1 MPKRVGYLY
10 ERMLDKEV
18 IRSCIITGSRGKR
31 KRQDVKEVL
40 SDVDGYTEKVYKLL
54 ATETYVPT
62 VPRKIR
68 IFDNSCRK
76 ERDIK
81 VVPYYPDGIIQ
92 QLAVYAMKGV
102 LMRGMYRWSCASIPG
117 RGNSCAANYVKK
129 HLKEDPKG
137 TKYCGKFDIH
147 HYYPTISKQKM
158 MDALRRKIKD
168 EKFLNLVEMIIRSD
182 PDPGISIGF
191 YLNQWLA
198 NFFLEPL
205 DHFICTLK
213 GVKYYVRNMDDIV
226 ILGGNKK
233 KLHRAREHISRYLET
248 MLGLKLKD
256 NWQIF
261 KTDSRGIDFVGFR
274 FFHGRTILR
283 RRNFQKLRRNARTA
297 RRFLE
302 THRKIP
308 PHVAAGLLS
317 RAGQLRHCNGQNIF
331 DKYIKPIG
339 INRLKAIVRKDTL
352 RRMEADHD
360 TGETGNGKDIRRCGI
375 CA

>member
-129 HLKEDPKG
+129 HLKEDTKG

-147 HYYPTISKQKM
+147 HYYPTISKKKM

-248 MLGLKLKD
+248 MLGLQLKD

-261 KTDSRGIDFVGFR
+261 KTDSRGVDFVGFR

-360 TGETGNGKDIRRCGI
+360 TGEIGNGKDIRSCGI

>member
-92 QLAVYAMKGV
+92 QLAVYAMKDV

-168 EKFLNLVEMIIRSD
+168 EKILNLVEMIIRSD

-198 NFFLEPL
+198 NLFLEPL

-360 TGETGNGKDIRRCGI
+360 TGETGNGKDIRSCGV

>member
-54 ATETYVPT
+54 ETETYVPT

-76 ERDIK
+76 ERYIK

-92 QLAVYAMKGV
+92 QLAVYAMKDV

-117 RGNSCAANYVKK
+117 RGHSCAANYVKK

-248 MLGLKLKD
+248 MLGLQLKD

-339 INRLKAIVRKDTL
+339 INRLKAIVRKETL

-360 TGETGNGKDIRRCGI
+360 TGETGNGKDIRSCGI

>member
-92 QLAVYAMKGV
+92 QLAVYAMKDV

-117 RGNSCAANYVKK
+117 RGNRCAANYVKK
-129 HLKEDPKG
+129 HLKEDTKG

-213 GVKYYVRNMDDIV
+213 GVKYYVQNMDDIV

>member
-31 KRQDVKEVL
+31 KRKDVIEVL
-40 SDVDGYTEKVYKLL
+40 SDVDGYTDKVYKLL
-54 ATETYVPT
+54 TTETYVPT
-62 VPRKIR
+62 IPRKIR
-68 IFDNSCRK
+68 IFDKSCRK

-92 QLAVYAMKGV
+92 QLAVYAMKDI

-117 RGNSCAANYVKK
+117 RGNSCAAHYVKK

-137 TKYCGKFDIH
+137 TRHCGKFDIH
-147 HYYPTISKQKM
+147 HYYPTISKRKM
-158 MDALRRKIKD
+158 MDALERKIKD
-168 EKFLNLVEMIIRSD
+168 RRFLSLVEAIIRSD

-205 DHFICTLK
+205 DHFICRLK

-226 ILGGNKK
+226 IMGGNKK

-274 FFHGRTILR
+274 FFHEKIILR

-297 RRFLE
+297 NRYLK

-308 PHVAAGLLS
+308 PHIAAGLLS
-317 RAGQLRHCNGQNIF
+317 RAGQLKHCNGQNVF

-339 INRLKAIVRKDTL
+339 INRLKAIVRKNTL

-360 TGETGNGKDIRRCGI
+360 TDKTWDRQHIRSCGI

>member
-54 ATETYVPT
+54 ETETYVPT
-62 VPRKIR
+62 IPRKIR

-92 QLAVYAMKGV
+92 QLAVYAMKDV

-168 EKFLNLVEMIIRSD
+168 EKILNLVEMIIRSD

-198 NFFLEPL
+198 NLFLEPL

-308 PHVAAGLLS
+308 PYVAAGLLS

-352 RRMEADHD
+352 RRMEEDHD
-360 TGETGNGKDIRRCGI
+360 TGETGNGKDIRSCGV

>member
-31 KRQDVKEVL
+31 KRQDVKEAL

-68 IFDNSCRK
+68 IYDSSCRK

-92 QLAVYAMKGV
+92 QLAVYAMKDV

-168 EKFLNLVEMIIRSD
+168 EKILNLVEMIIRSD

-198 NFFLEPL
+198 NLFLEPL

-360 TGETGNGKDIRRCGI
+360 TGEIGNGKDIRSCGI

>member
-10 ERMLDKEV
+10 ERMLEKEV

-168 EKFLNLVEMIIRSD
+168 EKLLNLVEMIIRSD

-198 NFFLEPL
+198 NYFLEPL

-339 INRLKAIVRKDTL
+339 INRLKAIVRKETL

>member
-92 QLAVYAMKGV
+92 QLAVYAMKDV

-168 EKFLNLVEMIIRSD
+168 EKILNLVEMIIRSD

-248 MLGLKLKD
+248 ILGLQLKD

-261 KTDSRGIDFVGFR
+261 KTDSRGVDFVGFR

-339 INRLKAIVRKDTL
+339 INRLKAIVRKETL

-360 TGETGNGKDIRRCGI
+360 TDKTGNRKDIRRCGI

>member
-92 QLAVYAMKGV
+92 QLAVYAMKDV

-129 HLKEDPKG
+129 HLKEDTKG

-297 RRFLE
+297 QRFLK

-339 INRLKAIVRKDTL
+339 INRLKAIVRKETL

-360 TGETGNGKDIRRCGI
+360 TGETGNGKDIRSCGI

>member
-1 MPKRVGYLY
+1 M
-10 ERMLDKEV
+10 
-18 IRSCIITGSRGKR
+18 
-31 KRQDVKEVL
+31 
-40 SDVDGYTEKVYKLL
+40 DGYTEKVYKLL
-54 ATETYVPT
+54 ETETYVPT
-62 VPRKIR
+62 VTRKIR

-168 EKFLNLVEMIIRSD
+168 EKLLNLVEMIIRSD

-360 TGETGNGKDIRRCGI
+360 TGETGNGKDIRSCGI

>member
-117 RGNSCAANYVKK
+117 RGNSCAANYMKK

-248 MLGLKLKD
+248 MLGLRLKD

>member
-40 SDVDGYTEKVYKLL
+40 SDVDRYTEKVYKLL
-54 ATETYVPT
+54 TTETYVPT

-92 QLAVYAMKGV
+92 QLAVYAMKDV

-168 EKFLNLVEMIIRSD
+168 EKILNLVEMIIRSD

-198 NFFLEPL
+198 NLFLEPL

-248 MLGLKLKD
+248 ILGLQLKD

-261 KTDSRGIDFVGFR
+261 KTDSRGVDFVGFR

-339 INRLKAIVRKDTL
+339 INRLKAIVRKETL

-360 TGETGNGKDIRRCGI
+360 TGEIGNGKDIRSCGI

>member
-92 QLAVYAMKGV
+92 QLAVYAMKDV

-129 HLKEDPKG
+129 HLKEDAKG

-168 EKFLNLVEMIIRSD
+168 EKLLNLVEMIIRSD

-308 PHVAAGLLS
+308 PHIAAGLLS
-317 RAGQLRHCNGQNIF
+317 RAGQLQHCNGQNVF

-339 INRLKAIVRKDTL
+339 INRLKAIVRKETL

-360 TGETGNGKDIRRCGI
+360 TGETGNGKDIRSCGI

>member
-10 ERMLDKEV
+10 ERMLDKEM

-54 ATETYVPT
+54 TEETYVPT
-62 VPRKIR
+62 IPRKIR
-68 IFDNSCRK
+68 IYDSSCRK

-92 QLAVYAMKGV
+92 QLAVYAMKDV

-129 HLKEDPKG
+129 HMKEDPKG

-168 EKFLNLVEMIIRSD
+168 EKILNLVEMIIRSD

-198 NFFLEPL
+198 NLFLEPL

-248 MLGLKLKD
+248 MLGLQLKD

-261 KTDSRGIDFVGFR
+261 KTDSRGVDFVGFR

-297 RRFLE
+297 QRFLK

-308 PHVAAGLLS
+308 PHIAAGLLS
-317 RAGQLRHCNGQNIF
+317 RAGQLQHCNGQNVF

-339 INRLKAIVRKDTL
+339 INRLKAIVRKETL

-360 TGETGNGKDIRRCGI
+360 TGETGNGKDIRSCGI

>member
-92 QLAVYAMKGV
+92 QLVVYAMKDV

-129 HLKEDPKG
+129 RMKEDPKG

-168 EKFLNLVEMIIRSD
+168 EKFLHLVEMIIRSD

-248 MLGLKLKD
+248 MLSLKLKD

>member
-10 ERMLDKEV
+10 ERMLDKEM

-40 SDVDGYTEKVYKLL
+40 NDVDGYAEKVYKLL
-54 ATETYVPT
+54 TEETYVPT
-62 VPRKIR
+62 IHRKIR
-68 IFDNSCRK
+68 IYDSSCRK

-92 QLAVYAMKGV
+92 QLAVYAMKDV

-339 INRLKAIVRKDTL
+339 INRLKAIVRKETL

-360 TGETGNGKDIRRCGI
+360 TGEIGNGKDIRSCGI

>member
-10 ERMLDKEV
+10 ERMFDKEV
-18 IRSCIITGSRGKR
+18 IRSCIVTGSRGKR

-62 VPRKIR
+62 APRKIR

-92 QLAVYAMKGV
+92 QLAVYAMKDV

-168 EKFLNLVEMIIRSD
+168 EKLLNLVEMIIRSD

-302 THRKIP
+302 TRRKIP

-339 INRLKAIVRKDTL
+339 INRLKAIVREDTL

-360 TGETGNGKDIRRCGI
+360 TGETGNGKDIRSCGI

>member
-92 QLAVYAMKGV
+92 QLAVYAMKDV

-168 EKFLNLVEMIIRSD
+168 EKILNLVEMIIRSD

-198 NFFLEPL
+198 NLFLEPL

-248 MLGLKLKD
+248 MLGLQLKD

-261 KTDSRGIDFVGFR
+261 KTDSRGVDFVGFR

-339 INRLKAIVRKDTL
+339 INRLKAIVRKETL

-360 TGETGNGKDIRRCGI
+360 TGETGNGKDIRSCGI

>member
-92 QLAVYAMKGV
+92 QLAVYAMKDV

-168 EKFLNLVEMIIRSD
+168 EKILNLVEMIIRSD

-198 NFFLEPL
+198 NLFLEPL

-248 MLGLKLKD
+248 MLGLQLKD

-261 KTDSRGIDFVGFR
+261 KTDSRGVDFVGFR

-308 PHVAAGLLS
+308 PHVATGLLS
-317 RAGQLRHCNGQNIF
+317 RAGQLRHCNGQNVF

-339 INRLKAIVRKDTL
+339 INRLKAIVRKETL

-360 TGETGNGKDIRRCGI
+360 TGEIGNGKDIRRCGI

>member
-54 ATETYVPT
+54 ETETYVPT
-62 VPRKIR
+62 IPRKIR

-92 QLAVYAMKGV
+92 QLAVYAMKDV

-168 EKFLNLVEMIIRSD
+168 EKLLNLVEMIIRSD

-198 NFFLEPL
+198 NLFLEPL

-248 MLGLKLKD
+248 MLGLQLKD
-256 NWQIF
+256 NWQVF
-261 KTDSRGIDFVGFR
+261 KTDSRGVDFVGFR

-339 INRLKAIVRKDTL
+339 INRLKAIVRKETL

-360 TGETGNGKDIRRCGI
+360 TGEIGNGKDIRSCGI

>member
-92 QLAVYAMKGV
+92 QLAVYAMKDV

-168 EKFLNLVEMIIRSD
+168 EKILNLVEMIIRSD

-198 NFFLEPL
+198 NLFLEPL

-248 MLGLKLKD
+248 MLGLRLKD

-297 RRFLE
+297 RKFLE
-302 THRKIP
+302 TNRKIP

-360 TGETGNGKDIRRCGI
+360 TGEIGNGKDIRSCGI

>member
-92 QLAVYAMKGV
+92 QLAVYAMKDV

-168 EKFLNLVEMIIRSD
+168 EKLLNLVEMIIRSD

-339 INRLKAIVRKDTL
+339 INRLKAIVRKETL

-360 TGETGNGKDIRRCGI
+360 TGEIGNGKDIRSCGI

>member
-40 SDVDGYTEKVYKLL
+40 SDVDGYTEKAYKLL
-54 ATETYVPT
+54 ETETYVPT

-92 QLAVYAMKGV
+92 QLAVYAMKDV

-147 HYYPTISKQKM
+147 HISKQKM

-274 FFHGRTILR
+274 FFHGHTILR

-302 THRKIP
+302 THRKIT

-360 TGETGNGKDIRRCGI
+360 TGETGNGKDIRSCGI

>member
-18 IRSCIITGSRGKR
+18 IRNCIITGSRGKR

-92 QLAVYAMKGV
+92 QLAVYAMKDV

-129 HLKEDPKG
+129 HLKEDQKG

-158 MDALRRKIKD
+158 MDALQRKIKD
-168 EKFLNLVEMIIRSD
+168 EKILNLVEMIIRSD

-198 NFFLEPL
+198 NLFLEPL

-360 TGETGNGKDIRRCGI
+360 TGEIGNGKDIRSCGI

>member
-92 QLAVYAMKGV
+92 QLAVYAMKDV

-117 RGNSCAANYVKK
+117 RGDSCAANYVKK

-168 EKFLNLVEMIIRSD
+168 EKILNLVEMIIRSD

-198 NFFLEPL
+198 NLFLEPL

-248 MLGLKLKD
+248 MLGLQLKD

-261 KTDSRGIDFVGFR
+261 KTDSRGVDFVGFR

-297 RRFLE
+297 QRFLK

-308 PHVAAGLLS
+308 PHIAAGLLS
-317 RAGQLRHCNGQNIF
+317 RAGQLRHCNGQNVF

-339 INRLKAIVRKDTL
+339 INRLKAIVRKETL

-360 TGETGNGKDIRRCGI
+360 TGEIGNGKDIRSCGI

>member
-54 ATETYVPT
+54 ETETYVPT
-62 VPRKIR
+62 IPRKIR

-92 QLAVYAMKGV
+92 QLAVYAMKDV

-168 EKFLNLVEMIIRSD
+168 EKLLNLVEMIIRSD

-198 NFFLEPL
+198 NSFLEPL

-339 INRLKAIVRKDTL
+339 INRLKAIVRKETL

>member
-54 ATETYVPT
+54 ETETYVPT

-92 QLAVYAMKGV
+92 QLAVYAMKDV

-168 EKFLNLVEMIIRSD
+168 EKLLNLVEMIIRSD

-248 MLGLKLKD
+248 ILGLKLKD

-261 KTDSRGIDFVGFR
+261 KTDSRGVDFVGFR

-317 RAGQLRHCNGQNIF
+317 RAGQLRHCNGQNVF

-360 TGETGNGKDIRRCGI
+360 TGETGNRKDIRSCGI